1 MSGAWRW
8 IARVGPLGYNP
19 SGLATPISRGTFWQ
33 RALLVLAAP
42 VVFVLVCDLMIRAAG
57 VDTDLVRNESFR
69 IGVPVW
75 ALGDPNWVDVQ
86 RRRREEPRGV
96 QAADVAWLRHFEEAR
111 YIQYKLKPNIS
122 IDATNPFNDTELRRG
137 TTFRIESN
145 SSGFRTKDF
154 GPKTPGVARIV
165 TMGDSSTFGWGVDA
179 DYTYQRLLET
189 RLQDDGVPTEVLN
202 LGISGHTTRHGLGV
216 FEHYVRDLNPDALIV
231 GYGANDARLVLQTA
245 DEMLAVDDTW
255 RGTVRTTLLRF
266 ETFKLLRRWVFGI
279 YDPFEVSR
287 EPGTPADVDRVLV
300 KAVPRDQYI
309 DHLREM
315 IREARAYDA
324 ETVLLAV
331 CAPPDYVRG
340 MRYVSE
346 TEGVPLVDA
355 RKIFGANIDDL
366 RAHRLYANEVRYYE
380 ALYGEHAMAED
391 WRLFV
396 TTDGCH
402 PGRAGHSLIA
412 DALQQAVQQIREVRA
427 GH

>member
-1 MSGAWRW
+1 M
-8 IARVGPLGYNP
+8 
-19 SGLATPISRGTFWQ
+19 ATRTPRGTFWQ
-33 RALLVLAAP
+33 RALLVFAAP
-42 VVFVLVCDLMIRAAG
+42 VVFVLVCDLAIRALG

-86 RRRREEPRGV
+86 RQRREQPRGV
-96 QAADVAWLRHFEEAR
+96 QAADVAWLQYFEEAR

-122 IDATNPFNDTELRRG
+122 IDATNPFNETERRRG

-189 RLQDDGVPTEVLN
+189 RLKDDGVPTEVLN

-216 FEHYVRDLNPDALIV
+216 FEHYVRDLDPDGLII
-231 GYGANDARLVLQTA
+231 GYGANDARHVLQA
-245 DEMLAVDDTW
+245 VDEMLAVDDTW
-255 RGTVRTTLLRF
+255 RGTARTTLLRF
-266 ETFKLLRRWVFGI
+266 ETFKLLRRWILGI

-287 EPGTPADVDRVLV
+287 QPDATADVDCALV
-300 KAVPRDQYI
+300 KAVPRDQHI
-309 DHLREM
+309 DHLRTL
-315 IREARAYDA
+315 IGEARAYDA

-331 CAPPDYVRG
+331 CAPAEYVRG

-346 TEGVPLVDA
+346 TDGVPLVDA
-355 RKIFGANIDDL
+355 RKIFGANMDDL
-366 RAHRLYANEVRYYE
+366 RAHRLYANEVRYYA
-380 ALYGEHAMAED
+380 ALYGEYAMAED

-412 DALQQAVQQIREVRA
+412 DALQQAIQQIREARA